1 MQTDSLLFLDKWRD
15 LASRMTGLSAKDDIF
30 ENRSTW
36 NARPFSWIHEKTET
50 EIHKYLL
57 VFGWE
62 SRMARFG
69 FSFSKP
75 ADPLRCSVLSA
86 NLALFSFIYLFSYIS
101 LYSTFFVRE
110 GGISS
115 FLSLSLRL
123 LFPLSL
129 PLLFLPSF
137 SFSLSP
143 LSSPFFHLPPSPCR
157 RPIYMVRNVWFFY
170 LEKNNT
176 NSYQH
181 SNGLMG

>member
-115 FLSLSLRL
+115 FLSLSLSSFFPPSLSLSL
-123 LFPLSL
+123 LFPR
-129 PLLFLPSF
+129 LFST
-137 SFSLSP
+137 
-143 LSSPFFHLPPSPCR
+143 FHLHLVGGQSTWSG
-157 RPIYMVRNVWFFY
+157 MSDFFT
-170 LEKNNT
+170 LKKIILILINT
-176 NSYQH
+176 V
-181 SNGLMG
+181 MA

>member
-36 NARPFSWIHEKTET
+36 NARPLSWIHEKTET

-137 SFSLSP
+137 SLSLLFPRLFST
-143 LSSPFFHLPPSPCR
+143 FHLHLVGGQSTWSG
-157 RPIYMVRNVWFFY
+157 MSDFFT
-170 LEKNNT
+170 LKKIILILINT
-176 NSYQH
+176 V
-181 SNGLMG
+181 MA